1 MGRTDTDENVI
12 NDTEE
17 NLEIITMI
25 AVGENKEIKESWRKV
40 YGCRKRYTTRIIG
53 GPDSEP

>member
-1 MGRTDTDENVI
+1 MDRRDTDENVI

-25 AVGENKEIKESWRKV
+25 AVGENKEVKESWRKV
-40 YGCRKRYTTRIIG
+40 YGCRKWYNTRIIG

>member
-40 YGCRKRYTTRIIG
+40 YGCRKWYTTRIIG
-53 GPDSEP
+53 GLNSEP